1 MTNAL
6 EGTYRAVASRARS
19 LLLLE
24 PEREVRALG
33 EERQAQVRRY
43 HDAAL
48 RRALVA
54 DTLADDRS
62 AVSALILYREALGLL
77 TSALVIA
84 RGSGAA
90 PEAPER
96 DPWAALAGLA
106 QAGAIP
112 PLPPPV
118 EEARGILTEQEPLT
132 FDEWPTADLLARRA
146 TVEAAMKWLF
156 GLVEA
161 RTVAEIRAS
170 RFARV
175 GVAAVVVVALL
186 AWAVTSVGRPTNL
199 ALHRPVTVSARHPQ
213 SIAPADNSGAVN
225 GVIES
230 NYGIHTTLGNAWVMV
245 DLQSVCRLSEARI
258 HNRADGW
265 FGEGLPLALELSED
279 GKTFKEIER
288 RTEVFGAADPWVVQL
303 DGRRARYVRV
313 SSPRYVALTE
323 IEVMGSR

>member
-1 MTNAL
+1 MANAL
-6 EGTYRAVASRARS
+6 EGTYRVVASRARS

-33 EERQAQVRRY
+33 AERQAQVRRY

-77 TSALVIA
+77 ASALVIS
-84 RGSGAA
+84 RGPGAA
-90 PEAPER
+90 PDEPER

-118 EEARGILTEQEPLT
+118 EEARGILSEQGPLA

-170 RFARV
+170 RFLRV
-175 GVAAVVVVALL
+175 GIAGAAVVALL
-186 AWAVTSVGRPTNL
+186 AWSVMRLARPANL
-199 ALHRPVTVSARHPQ
+199 ALGRPVTISGRAPQ
-213 SIAPADNSGAVN
+213 SVAPADNSGVVN
-225 GVIES
+225 GDIEP
-230 NYGIHTTLGNAWVMV
+230 NYGVHTTFGNAWVMV
-245 DLQSVCRLSEARI
+245 DLQSPRRLSEARI

-265 FGEGLPLALELSED
+265 FGEGLPMTLQVSED
-279 GKTFKEIER
+279 GKTFADVER
-288 RTEVFGAADPWVVQL
+288 RTEVFGSADPWVVQL
-303 DGRRARYVRV
+303 GGRRARFVRV
-313 SSPRYVALTE
+313 SSPKYIALTE
-323 IEVMGSR
+323 IEVLGR